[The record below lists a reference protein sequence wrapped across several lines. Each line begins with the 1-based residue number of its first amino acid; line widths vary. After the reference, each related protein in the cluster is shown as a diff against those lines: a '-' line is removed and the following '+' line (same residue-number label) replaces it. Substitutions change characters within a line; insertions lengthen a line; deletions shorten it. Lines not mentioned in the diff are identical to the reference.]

1 MYKLFGLITLQSMLL
16 VLTQSFAK
24 IALKAFGPFEWTW
37 HFMKVVFT
45 TWQFAVF
52 GLFGVASMGL
62 YAYILNNYDFSLAY
76 PLTSI
81 SYVFSLIAALL
92 IFQETIPWTRWLG
105 VIIIMVGVF
114 FVLK

>member
-1 MYKLFGLITLQSMLL
+1 MPKLLGLITLQSLLL

-24 IALKAFGPFEWTW
+24 IALKAFGTFEWTW
-37 HFMKVVFT
+37 HYLKVVFT

-52 GLFGVASMGL
+52 GLLGFAAMSL
-62 YAYILNNYDFSLAY
+62 YAYILNNYEFSLAY

-81 SYVFSLIAALL
+81 SYIFSLIVAVI
-92 IFQETIPWTRWLG
+92 IFQEVVPWTRWVG